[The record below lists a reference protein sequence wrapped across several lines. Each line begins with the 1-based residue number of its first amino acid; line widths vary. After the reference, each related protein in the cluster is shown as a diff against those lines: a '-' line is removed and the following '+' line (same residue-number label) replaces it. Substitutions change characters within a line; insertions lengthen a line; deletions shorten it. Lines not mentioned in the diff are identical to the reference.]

1 MYYIGKVN
9 FESIDDK
16 TGRIKNLKE
25 EYLVEG
31 SSVSDVE
38 QKLIEK
44 FGEGMSEF
52 SVKEVKESRILGVI
66 E

>member
-1 MYYIGKVN
+1 MYYIAKVN

-16 TGRIKNLKE
+16 TGRIKNIKE

-38 QKLIEK
+38 DKMIKK
-44 FGEGMSEF
+44 FGEGMSDF